1 MNLLL
6 WRHADAED
14 SSPDLTRNLTKKGRD
29 QAKKVAAWMRRE
41 MPAHARVLV
50 SPATRALQTAQ
61 ALGIPFVT
69 DDALAPGATVED
81 ILAALDLPI
90 VERDAKRTW
99 VVVGHQP
106 WLGQLA
112 AFLLSDSPASYS
124 VRKAA
129 LWWLVQRERA
139 DLVQWTLRCVVDP
152 DLL

>member
-14 SSPDLTRNLTKKGRD
+14 SSPDLARNLTKKGRD
-29 QAKKVAAWMRRE
+29 QAEKVAAWMRRE
-41 MPAHARVLV
+41 MPAHARILV

-69 DDALAPGATVED
+69 DDVLAPGATVED
-81 ILAALDLPI
+81 VLAALHLPI
-90 VERDAKRTW
+90 VEGDAKRTW

-112 AFLLSDSPASYS
+112 AYLLSDSSASYS
-124 VRKAA
+124 MRKAA

-139 DLVQWTLRCVVDP
+139 DLVQWTLRCVIDP